1 MDKIEFLILNNL
13 INNEEFLRKV
23 IPFLKDEYFEDSNQ
37 KVVFQEINSFVEEY
51 NEVPTKE
58 VLFIEIEKRKDIN
71 EDVYMFKS

>member
-58 VLFIEIEKRKDIN
+58 VLFIEIGVGFDME
-71 EDVYMFKS
+71 